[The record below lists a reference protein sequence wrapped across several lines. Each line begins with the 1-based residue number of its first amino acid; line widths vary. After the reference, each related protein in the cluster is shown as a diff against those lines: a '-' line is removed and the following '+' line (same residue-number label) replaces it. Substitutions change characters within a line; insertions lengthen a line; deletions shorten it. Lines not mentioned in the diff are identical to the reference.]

1 MFIIRKVKELLH
13 NPLTDKLILFG
24 DKVSNYVRLK
34 FSLMSIPGCCLPST
48 LMFVFLKVMLDKLV
62 FGFSCY
68 EIVVFLAASVCFQL
82 DKAIRGLCKL
92 PDGRDWLGEKLDLAL
107 MDRAMF
113 NKL

>member
-1 MFIIRKVKELLH
+1 MSLYLGQILCLFI
-13 NPLTDKLILFG
+13 LI
-24 DKVSNYVRLK
+24 N
-34 FSLMSIPGCCLPST
+34 
-48 LMFVFLKVMLDKLV
+48 FLKCV

>member
-62 FGFSCY
+62 FVQFFWMNQHF
-68 EIVVFLAASVCFQL
+68 E
-82 DKAIRGLCKL
+82 
-92 PDGRDWLGEKLDLAL
+92 
-107 MDRAMF
+107 
-113 NKL
+113 